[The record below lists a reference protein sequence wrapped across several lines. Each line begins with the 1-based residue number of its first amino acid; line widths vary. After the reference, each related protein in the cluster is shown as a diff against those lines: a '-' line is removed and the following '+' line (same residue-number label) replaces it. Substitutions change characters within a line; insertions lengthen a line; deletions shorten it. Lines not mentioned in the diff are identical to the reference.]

1 LDVGIVGLGRMGG
14 NMARRLSRGG
24 HRVVGFDV
32 DPSAAASV
40 KPDGVTAALSLAAF
54 VQALD
59 RPRGVWT
66 MLPAGQPTEDAVVA
80 LADLLEAGD
89 TILDGGNSYYK
100 DSMRRAE
107 SLRPRGLELIDVGIS
122 GGILGLSSTV

>member
-1 LDVGIVGLGRMGG
+1 MGG

-107 SLRPRGLELIDVGIS
+107 SLRPRGLDLIDVGIS